1 MGHKSELFDE
11 YAKIGKA
18 LSAGPRLEIIES
30 LAQCDRCVEDLAELL
45 NLSLANTS
53 KHLQVLKQCGLIN
66 SSRSGKRVMYSIVDR
81 TLIDTLLNVQTLAH
95 RHIADINK
103 IVDAFLT
110 TKDSL
115 SGVTIESIMAK
126 IKSGEVILLDVR
138 PNIEYLAGHLPKAIN
153 VPLRE
158 LKSKLAQLPKDKTF
172 ITYCRGQYC
181 VLSYEAVKQLRE
193 LGYNAYRSSE
203 GIPEWI
209 SKGIQ
214 LEQGQVSQL

>member
-30 LAQCDRCVEDLAELL
+30 LAQCNRYVEELADLLD
-45 NLSLANTS
+45 LSVANTS

-66 SSRSGKRVMYSIVDR
+66 SARNGKRVMYSIGDR
-81 TLIDTLLNVQTLAH
+81 TLIDTLLNIQSLAH
-95 RHIADINK
+95 RHIAKIND

-115 SGVTIESIMAK
+115 ESFSIESIKAQ
-126 IKSGEVILLDVR
+126 IKSGDVILLDVR
-138 PNIEYLAGHLPKAIN
+138 PNIEFIAGHFPKAIN
-153 VPLRE
+153 IPLKE
-158 LKSKLAQLPKDKTF
+158 LKTKLGQIPKDKTV

-181 VLSYEAVKQLRE
+181 VLSYEAVKQLRA

-203 GIPEWI
+203 GIPEWL
-209 SKGIQ
+209 SKGIR
-214 LEQGQVSQL
+214 LKQGQVSQ

>member
-30 LAQCDRCVEDLAELL
+30 LAQCNRCVEELAELL
-45 NLSLANTS
+45 DLSVANTS
-53 KHLQVLKQCGLIN
+53 KHLQVLKQCGLIS
-66 SSRSGKRVMYSIVDR
+66 SSREGKYVMYSIVDK
-81 TLIDTLLNVQTLAH
+81 TLIDTVLNIQALAH
-95 RHIADINK
+95 RHIAEINH

-115 SGVTIESIMAK
+115 DAVSIESIKAQ
-126 IKSGEVILLDVR
+126 IKSGDVILLDVR
-138 PNIEYLAGHLPKAIN
+138 PNIEYMAGHLPKAIN
-153 VPLRE
+153 IPLKE
-158 LKSKLAQLPKDKTF
+158 LKTKLGQIPKDKTV

-181 VLSYEAVKQLRE
+181 VLSYEAVKQLRA

-203 GIPEWI
+203 GIPEWL
-209 SKGIQ
+209 SRGVR
-214 LEQGQVSQL
+214 LEQGQVSR